1 MFRLVGVV
9 LVHVAV
15 LTVTKIMPTD
25 QAFSL
30 PAVLDEQMEGAEKG
44 AGGGKIH
51 IFCER
56 GTIQET

>member
-1 MFRLVGVV
+1 MFWPVGVV

-15 LTVTKIMPTD
+15 LTVTRIKSID

-30 PAVLDEQMEGAEKG
+30 PAVLDVQKEG